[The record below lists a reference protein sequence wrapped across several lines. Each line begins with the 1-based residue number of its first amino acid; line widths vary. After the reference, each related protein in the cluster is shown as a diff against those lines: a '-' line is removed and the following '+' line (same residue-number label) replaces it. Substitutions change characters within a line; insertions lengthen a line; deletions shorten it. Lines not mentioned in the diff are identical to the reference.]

1 MTDRQHSTVKAEL
14 VGMFTSNTTQGAFTN
29 GSFTYTEPEMR
40 ALIANWLDLARSYG
54 KSIDEAHSVTL
65 VKGPGHD
72 FASQLFARAANDS
85 GTSYISYL
93 DRNRAYCLQQAQLFQ
108 DSLNAYLG
116 VEHTNITELSEAG
129 PIGSD
134 HGV

>member
-29 GSFTYTEPEMR
+29 GSFTYTE
-40 ALIANWLDLARSYG
+40 
-54 KSIDEAHSVTL
+54 SIDEAHSVTL